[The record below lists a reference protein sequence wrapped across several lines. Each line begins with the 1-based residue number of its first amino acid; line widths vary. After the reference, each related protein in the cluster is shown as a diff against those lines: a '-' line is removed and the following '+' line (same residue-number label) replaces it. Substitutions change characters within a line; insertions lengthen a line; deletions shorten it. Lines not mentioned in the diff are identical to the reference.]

1 MDDCFDNYLATPY
14 AIGAEWP
21 SQALRYL
28 ALLCLVRKGG
38 RFWELPRLRV
48 GHLSFSFIYTQQRAA
63 ISLPSLAEGWDWGP
77 YSLGSGLALGT
88 LFTQIKEVYERYYL
102 SSYHFPPE
110 YLSLRG
116 HTLYCIWSL
125 SSKINQLAEES
136 GVFPT
141 GQYASGVNG

>member
-21 SQALRYL
+21 SRALRYL
-28 ALLCLVRKGG
+28 ALLCLGRKGG

-48 GHLSFSFIYTQQRAA
+48 GLLSFSFIYTQQRAA
-63 ISLPSLAEGWDWGP
+63 ISLPSLAEGWGLGTH
-77 YSLGSGLALGT
+77 YGLGSGLALGT
-88 LFTQIKEVYERYYL
+88 LFTQIKEVYAGYL
-102 SSYHFPPE
+102 FPPE

>member
-1 MDDCFDNYLATPY
+1 ML
-14 AIGAEWP
+14 G
-21 SQALRYL
+21 
-28 ALLCLVRKGG
+28 VGG
-38 RFWELPRLRV
+38 TDILGLPRLRV
-48 GHLSFSFIYTQQRAA
+48 GFLPFSFIYTQQRAA
-63 ISLPSLAEGWDWGP
+63 ISLPSLAETGDP
-77 YSLGSGLALGT
+77 LRFRVRDGLALGT

-102 SSYHFPPE
+102 SSYRFPPE

-136 GVFPT
+136 GVFLT